1 MSTMRKRLSGVVAAG
16 LTGMATTGLTWA
28 QAAEVKDDVLTH
40 QVPLMDMLTRG
51 GFVMIVLGLMSVV
64 GLALVI
70 YFFFVLRRNQVVP
83 QQLKEDVL
91 DKLEAGEWV
100 DARSACGYRP
110 CAFSEVTVSAVD
122 YARSGENMDPALL
135 KDVIEG
141 EGGRQALIIQGQTQY
156 LFDLAVLA
164 PMVGLLGTVFGMI
177 HAFNAVAL
185 DLTKAKPMLL
195 AAGVG
200 EALVATA
207 AGLIVGIPT
216 MAFYA
221 FFRNRAAR
229 LIAELE
235 VASGQV
241 MNLLLS
247 KRGK

>member
-1 MSTMRKRLSGVVAAG
+1 MHLNTKWMTTLMLALA
-16 LTGMATTGLTWA
+16 ATTA
-28 QAAEVKDDVLTH
+28 RAVPIAEKEDLLSQKVTLFE
-40 QVPLMDMLTRG
+40 MLSRG
-51 GFVMIVLGLMSVV
+51 GIVMVALGVMSIV

-70 YFFFVLRRNQVVP
+70 YFFVILRRSQIVPQVLRD
-83 QQLKEDVL
+83 DVL
-91 DKLEAGEWV
+91 DKLEAGELA
-100 DARSACGYRP
+100 DARSACGYKP
-110 CAFSEVTVSAVD
+110 CAFSEVAVAAID
-122 YARSGENMDPALL
+122 YARTGDVTPALM
-135 KDVIEG
+135 KDVVES

-185 DLTKAKPMLL
+185 DFTKAKPMLL

-207 AGLIVGIPT
+207 AGLIVGIPA

-221 FFRNRAAR
+221 YFRNRAAR

-235 VASGQV
+235 VSSGQV
-241 MNLLLS
+241 MNILLS

>member
-1 MSTMRKRLSGVVAAG
+1 MCIKRKWSVLSTVALASFLSPALALAQAVAKEDPLATQQVSLGEMLSKGGVV
-16 LTGMATTGLTWA
+16 
-28 QAAEVKDDVLTH
+28 
-40 QVPLMDMLTRG
+40 
-51 GFVMIVLGLMSVV
+51 MIALGLMSVV

-70 YFFFVLRRNQVVP
+70 YFFVVLRRSQVVP
-83 QQLKEDVL
+83 VQLRDDVL
-91 DKLEAGEWV
+91 DKLEAGNWA
-100 DARSACGYRP
+100 DARTACGYRP
-110 CAFSEVTVSAVD
+110 CAFSEVAVSAID
-122 YARSGENMDPALL
+122 YARSSLTPEPGLL

-141 EGGRQALIIQGQTQY
+141 EGGRQAQIIQGQTQY

-221 FFRNRAAR
+221 WFRNRAAR

-241 MNLLLS
+241 MNILLS

>member
-1 MSTMRKRLSGVVAAG
+1 MNKLWKHLSLVVTVVLATSCAAF
-16 LTGMATTGLTWA
+16 A
-28 QAAEVKDDVLTH
+28 QTAAKDDVLATQ
-40 QVPLMDMLTRG
+40 QVPLMDLLSRG
-51 GFVMIVLGLMSVV
+51 GLVMVVLGLMSVV

-70 YFFFVLRRNQVVP
+70 YFFVILRRSQVVP
-83 QQLKEDVL
+83 ALLKDDVL
-91 DKLEAGEWV
+91 DKLEAGEWA
-100 DARSACGYRP
+100 DARSACGYKP
-110 CAFSEVTVSAVD
+110 CAFSEVAISAID
-122 YARSGENMDPALL
+122 YSRSGDQPDPALL

-229 LIAELE
+229 IIAELE

-241 MNLLLS
+241 MNVLLS

>member
-1 MSTMRKRLSGVVAAG
+1 MIMNRSGLSGVIAVLMGTIPAAH
-16 LTGMATTGLTWA
+16 
-28 QAAEVKDDVLTH
+28 AAVKDDLVSQ
-40 QVPLMDMLTRG
+40 QVSLMDMLGRG
-51 GFVMIVLGLMSVV
+51 GIVMIVLGVMSVV

-70 YFFFVLRRNQVVP
+70 YFFFVLRRGQVVP
-83 QQLKEDVL
+83 TQLRDDVL
-91 DKLEAGEWV
+91 DKLEAGEWA
-100 DARSACGYRP
+100 DARSACGYKP
-110 CAFSEVTVSAVD
+110 CAFSEVAVSAID
-122 YARSGENMDPALL
+122 YARSSGTPEAGLL

-156 LFDLAVLA
+156 LFDLAVLS

-207 AGLIVGIPT
+207 AGLVVGIPT

-221 FFRNRAAR
+221 YFRNRSAR

-241 MNLLLS
+241 MNILLS

>member
-1 MSTMRKRLSGVVAAG
+1 MSKIWKSLLLAVPAVLATSLSTLAQTAAK
-16 LTGMATTGLTWA
+16 
-28 QAAEVKDDVLTH
+28 EDVLATQ
-40 QVPLMDMLTRG
+40 QVPLVDMLIRG
-51 GFVMIVLGLMSVV
+51 GPVLVVLGLMSVA

-70 YFFFVLRRNQVVP
+70 YFFVILRRSQVVP
-83 QQLKEDVL
+83 ALLKDDVL
-91 DKLEAGEWV
+91 DKLEAGELA
-100 DARSACGYRP
+100 DARSACGYKP
-110 CAFSEVTVSAVD
+110 CAFSEVAISAID
-122 YARSGENMDPALL
+122 YARSGNPPDPALL

-229 LIAELE
+229 VIAELE

-241 MNLLLS
+241 MNVLLS

>member
-1 MSTMRKRLSGVVAAG
+1 MIMNKNVWGGVVAVLAG
-16 LTGMATTGLTWA
+16 LMGAIPAVA
-28 QAAEVKDDVLTH
+28 QSVAKDDLVSQ
-40 QVPLMDMLTRG
+40 QVSLMEMLTRG
-51 GFVMIVLGLMSVV
+51 GVVMIALGVMSVV

-70 YFFFVLRRNQVVP
+70 YFFVVLRRGQVVP
-83 QQLKEDVL
+83 TQLRDDVL
-91 DKLEAGEWV
+91 DKLEAGEWA

-110 CAFSEVTVSAVD
+110 CAFSEVAVSAID
-122 YARSGENMDPALL
+122 YSRSNGTPDPALL

-156 LFDLAVLA
+156 LFDLAVLS

-207 AGLIVGIPT
+207 AGLVVGIPT

-221 FFRNRAAR
+221 YFRNRSAR

-241 MNLLLS
+241 MNILLS

>member
-1 MSTMRKRLSGVVAAG
+1 MRMNMKWMTSLTLALTATTVLADTVAGKDDLLSQKVSLMEMLSRGGVVMVALG
-16 LTGMATTGLTWA
+16 
-28 QAAEVKDDVLTH
+28 
-40 QVPLMDMLTRG
+40 
-51 GFVMIVLGLMSVV
+51 VMSIV

-70 YFFFVLRRNQVVP
+70 YFFFILRRSQVVP
-83 QQLKEDVL
+83 QMLKDDVL
-91 DKLEAGEWV
+91 DKLESGELA
-100 DARSACGYRP
+100 DARSACGYKP
-110 CAFSEVTVSAVD
+110 CAFSEVAVAAID
-122 YARSGENMDPALL
+122 YARSGEISPSLL
-135 KDVIEG
+135 KDVIES

-156 LFDLAVLA
+156 LFDLAVLS

-200 EALVATA
+200 EALIATA
-207 AGLIVGIPT
+207 AGLIVGIPA

-229 LIAELE
+229 IIAELE
-235 VASGQV
+235 VSSGQV
-241 MNLLLS
+241 MNILLS

>member
-1 MSTMRKRLSGVVAAG
+1 MTQRRKMGLNLLVGVVLG
-16 LTGMATTGLTWA
+16 GMAVVA
-28 QAAEVKDDVLTH
+28 QGAAAKDDLLASQ
-40 QVPLMDMLTRG
+40 QVPLMEMLSRG
-51 GFVMIVLGLMSVV
+51 GVVMVALGLMSVA

-70 YFFFVLRRNQVVP
+70 YLFASLRSSQVVP
-83 QQLKEDVL
+83 ATLKDDVL

-110 CAFSEVTVSAVD
+110 CAFSEVAIAAID
-122 YARSGENMDPALL
+122 YARASEQPAAGQL

-221 FFRNRAAR
+221 YFRNRAAR
-229 LIAELE
+229 LIAGLE

-241 MNLLLS
+241 MNILLS

>member
-1 MSTMRKRLSGVVAAG
+1 MRMNMKWMTTLMLALTATSTLAETVAGKDDLLSQKVSLMEMLSRGGVVMVALG
-16 LTGMATTGLTWA
+16 
-28 QAAEVKDDVLTH
+28 
-40 QVPLMDMLTRG
+40 
-51 GFVMIVLGLMSVV
+51 VMSIV

-83 QQLKEDVL
+83 QMLKDDVL
-91 DKLEAGEWV
+91 DKLEAGELA
-100 DARSACGYRP
+100 DARSACGYKP
-110 CAFSEVTVSAVD
+110 CAFSEVAVAAID
-122 YARSGENMDPALL
+122 YARSGEISPPLL
-135 KDVIEG
+135 KDVIES

-156 LFDLAVLA
+156 LFDLAVLS

-200 EALVATA
+200 EALIATA
-207 AGLIVGIPT
+207 AGLIVGIPA

-229 LIAELE
+229 IIAELE
-235 VASGQV
+235 VSSGQV
-241 MNLLLS
+241 MNILLS

>member
-1 MSTMRKRLSGVVAAG
+1 MRMNMKWMTSLTLALTATTVLADTVAGKDDLLSQKVSLMEMLSRGGVVMVALG
-16 LTGMATTGLTWA
+16 
-28 QAAEVKDDVLTH
+28 
-40 QVPLMDMLTRG
+40 
-51 GFVMIVLGLMSVV
+51 VMSIV

-70 YFFFVLRRNQVVP
+70 YFFFILRRSQVVP
-83 QQLKEDVL
+83 QMLKDDVL
-91 DKLEAGEWV
+91 DKLESGELA
-100 DARSACGYRP
+100 DARSACGYKP
-110 CAFSEVTVSAVD
+110 CAFSEVAVAAID
-122 YARSGENMDPALL
+122 YARSGEISPSLL
-135 KDVIEG
+135 KDVIES

-156 LFDLAVLA
+156 LFDLAVLS

-200 EALVATA
+200 EALIATA
-207 AGLIVGIPT
+207 AGLIVGIPA

-229 LIAELE
+229 IIAELE
-235 VASGQV
+235 VSSGQV
-241 MNLLLS
+241 VNILLS

>member
-1 MSTMRKRLSGVVAAG
+1 MNLYRRLSMVPLFGLLAG
-16 LTGMATTGLTWA
+16 PVGA
-28 QAAEVKDDVLTH
+28 QAQTAANGELLAQKVS
-40 QVPLMDMLTRG
+40 LMEMLSRG
-51 GFVMIVLGLMSVV
+51 GFVMVVLGLMSVV

-70 YFFFVLRRNQVVP
+70 YFFFILRRSQVVP
-83 QQLKEDVL
+83 AKLRDDVL
-91 DKLEAGEWV
+91 DKLEAGEWT
-100 DARSACGYRP
+100 DARTACGYKP
-110 CAFSEVTVSAVD
+110 CAFSEVVVSAVD
-122 YARSGENMDPALL
+122 YARSSDPVNPALL

-221 FFRNRAAR
+221 WFRNRAAR

-235 VASGQV
+235 VSSGQV
-241 MNLLLS
+241 MNVLLS

>member
-1 MSTMRKRLSGVVAAG
+1 MHNGERFLGVMG
-16 LTGMATTGLTWA
+16 LVVLAWTGIARA
-28 QAAEVKDDVLTH
+28 
-40 QVPLMDMLTRG
+40 QVPGAEGADLMSQQVSVMEMLSRG
-51 GFVMIVLGLMSVV
+51 GAIMIVLGLMSVV
-64 GLALVI
+64 ALALVI
-70 YFFFVLRRNQVVP
+70 YLFVILRRSQVVP
-83 QQLKEDVL
+83 AKLKDDVL
-91 DKLEAGEWV
+91 DKLEGGDWTG
-100 DARSACGYRP
+100 ARAACGYAP
-110 CAFSEVTVSAVD
+110 CAFSELTVAAID
-122 YARSGENMDPALL
+122 QARSTDPANPQLL

-141 EGGRQALIIQGQTQY
+141 EGGRQAQIIQGQTQY
-156 LFDLAVLA
+156 LFDIAVLS

-185 DLTKAKPMLL
+185 DFTKAKPMLL

-216 MAFYA
+216 MAFFA

-229 LIAELE
+229 LVADLE
-235 VASGQV
+235 VSAGQV

>member
-1 MSTMRKRLSGVVAAG
+1 MNAVRKNSLMVVAAV
-16 LTGMATTGLTWA
+16 MASTSVIFA
-28 QAAEVKDDVLTH
+28 QSAAKDDMLATQ
-40 QVPLMDMLTRG
+40 QVSLIDMLSRG
-51 GFVMIVLGLMSVV
+51 GVVMVALGLMSVV
-64 GLALVI
+64 SLALVI
-70 YFFFVLRRNQVVP
+70 YFFVVLRRSQVVP
-83 QQLKEDVL
+83 AALRDDVM
-91 DKLEAGEWV
+91 DKLEAGEWA
-100 DARSACGYRP
+100 DARSTCGYKP
-110 CAFSEVTVSAVD
+110 CAFSEVAVSAID
-122 YARSGENMDPALL
+122 YARSGVQPDPALL

-221 FFRNRAAR
+221 YFRNRAAR

-241 MNLLLS
+241 MNVLLS

>member
-1 MSTMRKRLSGVVAAG
+1 MRMNRLLKLTFFPALLVGSHASFAQTTAANGDLMS
-16 LTGMATTGLTWA
+16 
-28 QAAEVKDDVLTH
+28 Q
-40 QVPLMDMLTRG
+40 QVSLMDMLSRG
-51 GFVMIVLGLMSVV
+51 GFVMIALGLMSVA

-70 YFFFVLRRNQVVP
+70 YFFFSLRQQQVVP
-83 QQLKEDVL
+83 AKLREDVL

-100 DARSACGYRP
+100 EARSACSYKP
-110 CAFSEVTVSAVD
+110 CAFSEVVVASID
-122 YARSGENMDPALL
+122 YARSSDPVNPALL

-235 VASGQV
+235 VSSGQV
-241 MNLLLS
+241 MNGLLS

>member
-1 MSTMRKRLSGVVAAG
+1 MQMQNSWKFRV
-16 LTGMATTGLTWA
+16 TGLLTAVAGATSVLA
-28 QAAEVKDDVLTH
+28 QTPEAKDDMLSQ

-51 GFVMIVLGLMSVV
+51 GFVMVVLGLMSVV

-70 YFFFVLRRNQVVP
+70 YFFFVLRRSQVVP
-83 QQLKEDVL
+83 PQLKEDVL
-91 DKLEAGEWV
+91 DKLECGEWV

-241 MNLLLS
+241 MNILLS

>member
-1 MSTMRKRLSGVVAAG
+1 MNMNRLMRPTFLFAFLAGSHAAF
-16 LTGMATTGLTWA
+16 A
-28 QAAEVKDDVLTH
+28 QATAANGDLMSQ
-40 QVPLMDMLTRG
+40 QVSLMDMLSRG
-51 GFVMIVLGLMSVV
+51 GFIMIALGLMSVA

-70 YFFFVLRRNQVVP
+70 YFFFTLRQQQVVP
-83 QQLKEDVL
+83 VKLREDVL
-91 DKLEAGEWV
+91 DKVEAGEWAE
-100 DARSACGYRP
+100 ARSACSYKP
-110 CAFSEVTVSAVD
+110 CAFSEVVVSAID
-122 YARSGENMDPALL
+122 YARSSDPVNPALL

-216 MAFYA
+216 VAFYA
-221 FFRNRAAR
+221 YFRNRAAR
-229 LIAELE
+229 MIAELE
-235 VASGQV
+235 VSSGQV
-241 MNLLLS
+241 MNGLLS

>member
-1 MSTMRKRLSGVVAAG
+1 MNKIKKVFSMLVVVFFASSAAVFSQG
-16 LTGMATTGLTWA
+16 AG
-28 QAAEVKDDVLTH
+28 KDDLLATQ
-40 QVPLMDMLTRG
+40 QVPLLDMVSRG
-51 GFVMIVLGLMSVV
+51 GAVMVVLGLMSVV

-70 YFFFVLRRNQVVP
+70 YFFVILRRSQVVP
-83 QQLKEDVL
+83 PALRDDVL
-91 DKLEAGEWV
+91 DKLETGEWV
-100 DARSACGYRP
+100 DARSACGYKP
-110 CAFSEVTVSAVD
+110 CAFSEVAVSAID
-122 YARSGENMDPALL
+122 YARSGEKPDPALL

-156 LFDLAVLA
+156 LFDLAVLS

-235 VASGQV
+235 VASGQI
-241 MNLLLS
+241 MNILLS
-247 KRGK
+247 KRSK

>member
-1 MSTMRKRLSGVVAAG
+1 
-16 LTGMATTGLTWA
+16 
-28 QAAEVKDDVLTH
+28 
-40 QVPLMDMLTRG
+40 
-51 GFVMIVLGLMSVV
+51 
-64 GLALVI
+64 
-70 YFFFVLRRNQVVP
+70 
-83 QQLKEDVL
+83 
-91 DKLEAGEWV
+91 
-100 DARSACGYRP
+100 
-110 CAFSEVTVSAVD
+110 
-122 YARSGENMDPALL
+122 
-135 KDVIEG
+135 
-141 EGGRQALIIQGQTQY
+141 
-156 LFDLAVLA
+156 
-164 PMVGLLGTVFGMI
+164 MVGLLGTVFGMI

-221 FFRNRAAR
+221 YFRNRSAR
-229 LIAELE
+229 LIAGLE

>member
-1 MSTMRKRLSGVVAAG
+1 MKRNAGIVPAAMLVLLANSLG
-16 LTGMATTGLTWA
+16 ARAETTAANGDLLA
-28 QAAEVKDDVLTH
+28 Q
-40 QVPLMDMLTRG
+40 QVTLMDMFARG
-51 GFVMIVLGLMSVV
+51 GFVMVLLGLMSVA

-70 YFFFVLRRNQVVP
+70 YFFVILRRSQVVP
-83 QQLKEDVL
+83 PRLRDDVL
-91 DKLEAGEWV
+91 DKLESGDWAG
-100 DARSACGYRP
+100 ARSACSYKP
-110 CAFSEVTVSAVD
+110 CAFSEVAVAAID
-122 YARSGENMDPALL
+122 HARSADSVTPALL

-141 EGGRQALIIQGQTQY
+141 EGGRQALIVQGQTQY

-207 AGLIVGIPT
+207 AGLIVGIPM

-221 FFRNRAAR
+221 FFRNCAAR

-235 VASGQV
+235 VSSGQV
-241 MNLLLS
+241 MNVLMT

>member
-1 MSTMRKRLSGVVAAG
+1 MKQNSLLKLTPILALLAGSPAAF
-16 LTGMATTGLTWA
+16 A
-28 QAAEVKDDVLTH
+28 QATAANGDLLSQ
-40 QVPLMDMLTRG
+40 QVSLMDMLSRG
-51 GFVMIVLGLMSVV
+51 GFVMVALGLMSVV
-64 GLALVI
+64 GLALII
-70 YFFFVLRRNQVVP
+70 YFFFILRRQQVVP
-83 QQLKEDVL
+83 VKLREDVL
-91 DKLEAGEWV
+91 DKLEAGEWAE
-100 DARSACGYRP
+100 ARSACSYKP
-110 CAFSEVTVSAVD
+110 CAFSEVAVSAID
-122 YARSGENMDPALL
+122 HARSFDPVNPAML

-235 VASGQV
+235 VSSSQV
-241 MNLLLS
+241 MNGLLS
-247 KRGK
+247 KREK

>member
-1 MSTMRKRLSGVVAAG
+1 MHMNIKWMSPLMLVLLATSALAEPLTGQDDLLAQKVSLLDMLGRGGVVMIALG
-16 LTGMATTGLTWA
+16 
-28 QAAEVKDDVLTH
+28 
-40 QVPLMDMLTRG
+40 
-51 GFVMIVLGLMSVV
+51 VMSIVA
-64 GLALVI
+64 LALVI
-70 YFFFVLRRNQVVP
+70 YFFVILRRSQVVP
-83 QQLKEDVL
+83 QLLRDDVL
-91 DKLEAGEWV
+91 DKLESGELA
-100 DARSACGYRP
+100 DARSACVYKP
-110 CAFSEVTVSAVD
+110 CAFSEVAVAAID
-122 YARSGENMDPALL
+122 YARSGDLSPALM
-135 KDVIEG
+135 KDVVES

-156 LFDLAVLA
+156 LFDLAVLS

-185 DLTKAKPMLL
+185 DFTKAKPMLL

-207 AGLIVGIPT
+207 AGLIVGIPA

-221 FFRNRAAR
+221 YFRNRAAR

-235 VASGQV
+235 VSSGQV

>member
-1 MSTMRKRLSGVVAAG
+1 MNKIWKSVLLAVPAVLAMSFAAFAQGVAKEDPLATQQVTLVEMLSKGGV
-16 LTGMATTGLTWA
+16 
-28 QAAEVKDDVLTH
+28 
-40 QVPLMDMLTRG
+40 
-51 GFVMIVLGLMSVV
+51 VMIVLGLMSVV

-70 YFFFVLRRNQVVP
+70 YFFVVLRRNQVVP
-83 QQLKEDVL
+83 AQLRDDVM
-91 DKLEAGEWV
+91 DKLEAGDWA

-110 CAFSEVTVSAVD
+110 CAFSEVAVAAID
-122 YARSGENMDPALL
+122 YARSGASPDPGLL

-156 LFDLAVLA
+156 LFDLAVLS

-221 FFRNRAAR
+221 WFRNRAAR

-235 VASGQV
+235 VSSGQV
-241 MNLLLS
+241 MNILLS

>member
-1 MSTMRKRLSGVVAAG
+1 MNKIWKSVLLAVPVVFAMSLGAFAQTVAKEDPLATQQVTLMEMLSKGGV
-16 LTGMATTGLTWA
+16 
-28 QAAEVKDDVLTH
+28 
-40 QVPLMDMLTRG
+40 
-51 GFVMIVLGLMSVV
+51 VMIVLGLMSVV

-70 YFFFVLRRNQVVP
+70 YFFVVLRRNQVVP
-83 QQLKEDVL
+83 SQLRDDVM
-91 DKLEAGEWV
+91 DKLEAGDWA

-110 CAFSEVTVSAVD
+110 CAFSEVAVAAID
-122 YARSGENMDPALL
+122 YARSSTSPDPGLL

-156 LFDLAVLA
+156 LFDLAVLS

-221 FFRNRAAR
+221 WFRNRAAR

-235 VASGQV
+235 VSSGQV
-241 MNLLLS
+241 MNVLLS

>member
-1 MSTMRKRLSGVVAAG
+1 MKKIRKSVLLAVPAVLGSSFAAF
-16 LTGMATTGLTWA
+16 A
-28 QAAEVKDDVLTH
+28 QTAAKDDMLATQ
-40 QVPLMDMLTRG
+40 QVPLMDMLSRG
-51 GFVMIVLGLMSVV
+51 GLVMVVLGLMSVV

-70 YFFFVLRRNQVVP
+70 YFFVILRRSQVVP
-83 QQLKEDVL
+83 ALLKDDVL
-91 DKLEAGEWV
+91 DKLEAGEWA
-100 DARSACGYRP
+100 DARSACGYKP
-110 CAFSEVTVSAVD
+110 CAFSEVAISAID
-122 YARSGENMDPALL
+122 YARSGDQPDPALL

-229 LIAELE
+229 IIAELE

-241 MNLLLS
+241 MNVLLS

>member
-1 MSTMRKRLSGVVAAG
+1 MKNRNSLVSAIVALLAAPLGG
-16 LTGMATTGLTWA
+16 LA
-28 QAAEVKDDVLTH
+28 QTPAAEGGDLLAQ
-40 QVPLMDMLTRG
+40 QVSLVDLLARG
-51 GFVMIVLGLMSVV
+51 GFVMILLGLMSVA

-70 YFFFVLRRNQVVP
+70 YLGFILRRSQVVP
-83 QQLKEDVL
+83 PRLRDDVL
-91 DKLEAGEWV
+91 DKLEVADWAE
-100 DARSACGYRP
+100 ARSACSYKP
-110 CAFSEVTVSAVD
+110 CAFSEVTVAAID
-122 YARSGENMDPALL
+122 LARSTDPVNPALL

-141 EGGRQALIIQGQTQY
+141 EGGRQALILQGQTQY

-185 DLTKAKPMLL
+185 DFTKAKPMLL

-229 LIAELE
+229 LIADLE
-235 VASGQV
+235 VSSGQV
-241 MNLLLS
+241 MNMLLA

>member
-1 MSTMRKRLSGVVAAG
+1 MRKHTKWMTTLMLAMTATAGWAETVAGKEDLMSQKVSLMEMLS
-16 LTGMATTGLTWA
+16 
-28 QAAEVKDDVLTH
+28 
-40 QVPLMDMLTRG
+40 RG
-51 GFVMIVLGLMSVV
+51 GIVMFALGLMSIA

-70 YFFFVLRRNQVVP
+70 YFFFILRRSQVVP
-83 QQLKEDVL
+83 QMLKDDVL
-91 DKLEAGEWV
+91 DKLEAGELA
-100 DARSACGYRP
+100 DARSACGYKP
-110 CAFSEVTVSAVD
+110 CAFSEVAVAAID
-122 YARSGENMDPALL
+122 YARTGEISPALM
-135 KDVIEG
+135 KDVVES

-156 LFDLAVLA
+156 LFDLAVLS

-200 EALVATA
+200 EALIATA
-207 AGLIVGIPT
+207 AGLIVGIPA

-229 LIAELE
+229 IIAELE
-235 VASGQV
+235 VSSGQV
-241 MNLLLS
+241 MNILLS

>member
-1 MSTMRKRLSGVVAAG
+1 MNKLWKPLSLGVAAV
-16 LTGMATTGLTWA
+16 LATSFTALA
-28 QAAEVKDDVLTH
+28 QAGGKDDLLATQ
-40 QVPLMDMLTRG
+40 QVPLMDMLSRG
-51 GFVMIVLGLMSVV
+51 GVVMVVLGLMSVV
-64 GLALVI
+64 GLAFVI
-70 YFFFVLRRNQVVP
+70 YFFVILRRSQVVP
-83 QQLKEDVL
+83 AMLKDDVL
-91 DKLEAGEWV
+91 DKLEAGEWA
-100 DARSACGYRP
+100 DARSACGYKP
-110 CAFSEVTVSAVD
+110 CAFSEVAISAID
-122 YARSGENMDPALL
+122 YARSGGQPDPALL

-156 LFDLAVLA
+156 LFDLAVLS

-241 MNLLLS
+241 MNVLLS

>member
-1 MSTMRKRLSGVVAAG
+1 MHMNRHLKYLVVAMLACLAG
-16 LTGMATTGLTWA
+16 SSPTWA
-28 QAAEVKDDVLTH
+28 QTAGLKDDLTAPS
-40 QVPLMDMLTRG
+40 VSLVEMLGKG
-51 GFVMIVLGLMSVV
+51 GAVMVVLGLMSVV

-83 QQLKEDVL
+83 VALRDDVL
-91 DKLEAGEWV
+91 DKLEAGDWA
-100 DARSACGYRP
+100 DARSVCGYRP
-110 CAFSEVTVSAVD
+110 CAFSEVAVSAID
-122 YARSGENMDPALL
+122 YARSGDSVNPALL

>member
-1 MSTMRKRLSGVVAAG
+1 MSKIWKSLSLAVPAV
-16 LTGMATTGLTWA
+16 LATSLSTLA
-28 QAAEVKDDVLTH
+28 QTAVKEDVLAT
-40 QVPLMDMLTRG
+40 QKVPLMELLARG
-51 GFVMIVLGLMSVV
+51 GSVMVVLGLMSVA

-70 YFFFVLRRNQVVP
+70 YFFVVLRRSQVVP
-83 QQLKEDVL
+83 AALKDDVL
-91 DKLEAGEWV
+91 DKLETGELA
-100 DARSACGYRP
+100 DARSACGYKP
-110 CAFSEVTVSAVD
+110 CAFSEVAISAID
-122 YARSGENMDPALL
+122 YARSGDKPDPALL

-177 HAFNAVAL
+177 DAFNAVAL

-195 AAGVG
+195 ADGVAK
-200 EALVATA
+200 ALVATA

-221 FFRNRAAR
+221 YFRNRAAR
-229 LIAELE
+229 IIAELE

-241 MNLLLS
+241 MNLLLG

>member
-1 MSTMRKRLSGVVAAG
+1 MRMNSKWMTTLMLAMTTTSALAETVAG
-16 LTGMATTGLTWA
+16 
-28 QAAEVKDDVLTH
+28 KDDLLSQKVS
-40 QVPLMDMLTRG
+40 LMDMLSRG
-51 GFVMIVLGLMSVV
+51 GIVMLALGLMSIA

-70 YFFFVLRRNQVVP
+70 YFFFILRRSQVVP
-83 QQLKEDVL
+83 QMLRDDVM
-91 DKLEAGEWV
+91 DKLEAGELA
-100 DARSACGYRP
+100 DARSACGYKP
-110 CAFSEVTVSAVD
+110 CAFSEVAVAAID
-122 YARSGENMDPALL
+122 YARTGEISPALM
-135 KDVIEG
+135 KDVVES

-156 LFDLAVLA
+156 LFDLAVLS

-200 EALVATA
+200 EALIATA
-207 AGLIVGIPT
+207 AGLIVGIPA

-229 LIAELE
+229 IIAELE
-235 VASGQV
+235 VSSGQV
-241 MNLLLS
+241 MNILLS

>member
-1 MSTMRKRLSGVVAAG
+1 MNKIKKVFSMLVVVFFASSAAVFSQG
-16 LTGMATTGLTWA
+16 AG
-28 QAAEVKDDVLTH
+28 KDDLLATQ
-40 QVPLMDMLTRG
+40 QVPLLDMVSRG
-51 GFVMIVLGLMSVV
+51 GAVMVVLGLMSVV

-70 YFFFVLRRNQVVP
+70 YFFVILRRSQVVP
-83 QQLKEDVL
+83 PALRDDVL
-91 DKLEAGEWV
+91 DKLETGEWV
-100 DARSACGYRP
+100 DARSACGYKP
-110 CAFSEVTVSAVD
+110 CAFSEVAVSAID
-122 YARSGENMDPALL
+122 YARSDEKPDPALL

-156 LFDLAVLA
+156 LFDLAVLS

-241 MNLLLS
+241 MNILLS
-247 KRGK
+247 KRSK

>member
-1 MSTMRKRLSGVVAAG
+1 MRMNMKWMTTLTLALTATSTLAETVAGKDDLLSQKVSLMEMLSRGGVVMVALG
-16 LTGMATTGLTWA
+16 
-28 QAAEVKDDVLTH
+28 
-40 QVPLMDMLTRG
+40 
-51 GFVMIVLGLMSVV
+51 VMSIV

-83 QQLKEDVL
+83 QMLKDDVM
-91 DKLEAGEWV
+91 DKLEAGELA
-100 DARSACGYRP
+100 DARSACGYKP
-110 CAFSEVTVSAVD
+110 CAFSEVAVAAID
-122 YARSGENMDPALL
+122 YARSGEISPPLL
-135 KDVIEG
+135 KDVIES

-156 LFDLAVLA
+156 LFDLAVLS

-200 EALVATA
+200 EALIATA
-207 AGLIVGIPT
+207 AGLIVGIPA

-229 LIAELE
+229 IIAELE
-235 VASGQV
+235 VSSGQV
-241 MNLLLS
+241 MNILLS